1 MPTLLIRHPD
11 GSESEQELAG
21 ELTVGRAE
29 GNDIMLAEGGVSRK
43 HARLYLEAGQ
53 VFVEDT
59 GSANGTFVD
68 GLKIEQP
75 TELAVRG
82 QLVIGDYEISLKQP
96 GQKPRPAAAKPAPP
110 RNNDAGGGPPLDRPT
125 VARPAVKAARS
136 TRVVPPLKPGER
148 PSKDKVNGEPSAL
161 AKRGERAKG
170 TPAASGPALRGLTG
184 PWANKVF
191 SIRGK
196 VTVGRV
202 AGVQVQIEDDSVSRR
217 HAEVEATAGGLVL
230 RDLGSANGTLVNGS
244 PAEGEVGLRPG
255 DIVQFGVVELV
266 VDGAQEAGGPARRR
280 GLSGAAP
287 GASAGRNKRLLFIG
301 GGIAGVVVLLLGV
314 KVAVGGHSEPPPQA
328 AAPTPEG
335 DLQELLSQCR
345 SYSDCTTG
353 DPDWRRAE
361 VACEKALDL
370 EPINPE
376 ANQLIKKI
384 KLEKGAVLH
393 FEQGQKLLRRL
404 KEDEAIDEFSKII
417 RESCYYAK
425 VKTQIQDVAEAAKK
439 RAADECKRY
448 ANNGFWNEAA
458 ERCARYMFF
467 ACQSMSTADLQ
478 APPGFATKCP
488 ARAKKKEWCP
498 ADQNFQRLI
507 AALAHDPNA
516 KQWQCEH
523 SDILVINAPPPSPE
537 EDVRKALQARFPET
551 GIWQALFSYW
561 HGDSG
566 GAVVGLS
573 KILEDTEKATLHDT
587 AKQLKKQIF
596 DAAGV
601 YKDGET
607 ALQRDE
613 VEEAAKYFD
622 EANQIDKDLM
632 KDLSERHP
640 SFFRRSINNDISA
653 KAFERGKFYGDR
665 DDKRR
670 ACKLIKIGFGFFK
683 GNTELNKAAAVCS
696 TLASRALEAAADC
709 QALDKVLDFA
719 VDGDGI
725 AERVA
730 DKKAE
735 LKCPA
740 TTGPRP

>member
-43 HARLYLEAGQ
+43 HARLYLDAGQ

-75 TELAVRG
+75 TELASRS

-96 GQKPRPAAAKPAPP
+96 GQKPRPAAAKPPP
-110 RNNDAGGGPPLDRPT
+110 ARGNGAGGQTLDRPT
-125 VARPAVKAARS
+125 VQRPAMKAARS
-136 TRVVPPLKPGER
+136 TRVVPPMKPGER
-148 PSKDKVNGEPSAL
+148 PSKGKVNGEPSAL
-161 AKRGERAKG
+161 AKRGERAMG
-170 TPAASGPALRGLTG
+170 TPAELGPALRGLTG

-202 AGVQVQIEDDSVSRR
+202 AGVQVQIDDDSVSRR
-217 HAEVEATAGGLVL
+217 HAEVEATSSGLVL

-244 PAEGEVGLRPG
+244 PAEGDVALRPG

-266 VDGAQEAGGPARRR
+266 VDGAQEAGGPGRRR
-280 GLSGAAP
+280 GLSGSVG
-287 GASAGRNKRLLFIG
+287 GASQGRNKRILFIG
-301 GGIAGVVVLLLGV
+301 GGVAGVVLLLLGV
-314 KVAVGGHSEPPPQA
+314 RMAVSGHNEPPPVTA
-328 AAPTPEG
+328 TPSAEG
-335 DLQELLSQCR
+335 DLQDLLSQCR

-353 DPDWRRAE
+353 EPDWRRAE
-361 VACEKALDL
+361 IACEKALDL

-384 KLEKGAVLH
+384 KLEKLAVTH
-393 FEQGQKLLRRL
+393 YDQGQKLLRRL
-404 KEDEAIDEFSKII
+404 KEDEAIDEFSKIG

-439 RAADECKRY
+439 RAGDECKRY

-467 ACQSMSTADLQ
+467 ACQTMGTSDLQ
-478 APPGFATKCP
+478 PPPGFATKCP
-488 ARAKKKEWCP
+488 ARPKKKEWCP
-498 ADQNFQRLI
+498 ADQNFQRLL
-507 AALAHDPNA
+507 AALAHDPNS
-516 KQWQCEH
+516 KQWQCDH

-537 EDVRKALQARFPET
+537 EDVKKALQARFPEPA
-551 GIWQALFSYW
+551 IWQALFSYW
-561 HGDSG
+561 RGDSG

-573 KILEDTEKATLHDT
+573 KILEDTEKSNFHDT
-587 AKQLKKQIF
+587 AKQLKKQVF

-613 VEEAAKYFD
+613 VEEAAKYFE
-622 EANQIDKDLM
+622 EAIGIDKEMM
-632 KDLSERHP
+632 KDLTERHP
-640 SFFRRSINNDISA
+640 SFFRRSILNDISA
-653 KAFERGKFYGDR
+653 KAYERGKFFGER

-670 ACKLIKIGFGFFK
+670 ACRIVKIGFGFYK

-696 TLASRALEAAADC
+696 GMALRALEAA
-709 QALDKVLDFA
+709 QACPDLDRVLDFA
-719 VDGDGI
+719 VEGDGI

-730 DKKAE
+730 DHKAE
-735 LKCPA
+735 QKCPA
-740 TTGPRP
+740 TSEPKP

>member
-1 MPTLLIRHPD
+1 L
-11 GSESEQELAG
+11 
-21 ELTVGRAE
+21 
-29 GNDIMLAEGGVSRK
+29 
-43 HARLYLEAGQ
+43 
-53 VFVEDT
+53 
-59 GSANGTFVD
+59 SA
-68 GLKIEQP
+68 
-75 TELAVRG
+75 
-82 QLVIGDYEISLKQP
+82 S
-96 GQKPRPAAAKPAPP
+96 
-110 RNNDAGGGPPLDRPT
+110 AGG
-125 VARPAVKAARS
+125 
-136 TRVVPPLKPGER
+136 
-148 PSKDKVNGEPSAL
+148 
-161 AKRGERAKG
+161 
-170 TPAASGPALRGLTG
+170 SG
-184 PWANKVF
+184 
-191 SIRGK
+191 
-196 VTVGRV
+196 
-202 AGVQVQIEDDSVSRR
+202 
-217 HAEVEATAGGLVL
+217 
-230 RDLGSANGTLVNGS
+230 
-244 PAEGEVGLRPG
+244 
-255 DIVQFGVVELV
+255 
-266 VDGAQEAGGPARRR
+266 
-280 GLSGAAP
+280 
-287 GASAGRNKRLLFIG
+287 GRNKRLLFIG
-301 GGIAGVVVLLLGV
+301 GGIAGVVLLLLGV
-314 KVAVGGHSEPPPQA
+314 KMAVSNHTDVPPVAAGPSS
-328 AAPTPEG
+328 PEN
-335 DLQELLSQCR
+335 DLQDLLSQCR

-361 VACEKALDL
+361 QACEKALDL

-393 FEQGQKLLRRL
+393 FESGQKLLRRL
-404 KEDEAIDEFSKII
+404 KEDEAIDEFSKIL

-439 RAADECKRY
+439 RASDECKRY
-448 ANNGFWNEAA
+448 ANNGFWNEAG

-467 ACQSMSTADLQ
+467 ACQTMSTADLQ
-478 APPGFATKCP
+478 PPPGFSTKCP
-488 ARAKKKEWCP
+488 ARPKKKEWCP
-498 ADQNFQRLI
+498 ADPNFQRLI
-507 AALAHDPNA
+507 SALSHDPNA

-537 EDVRKALQARFPET
+537 EDVKKALQIRFPEPAV
-551 GIWQALFSYW
+551 WNALFSYW
-561 HGDSG
+561 RGDSG
-566 GAVVGLS
+566 GAVVVLQ

-587 AKQLKKQIF
+587 AKTIKKQIF

-622 EANQIDKDLM
+622 EALGIDKELM

-696 TLASRALEAAADC
+696 TLASRALEGAPDC
-709 QALDKVLDFA
+709 PSLDKVLDFA

-730 DKKAE
+730 DKKSE

-740 TTGPRP
+740 TSPPPTRP